1 MISRLTSR
9 SQRATVAVRRLR
21 GAGGLKHSCRVGGVL
36 RTVSDHT
43 ARPLKPRTRTDP
55 GGLRK
60 RPPELRLL
68 LPCLA
73 CVGCPGQAVPMGG
86 PDSPTLIT
94 SVQRAFRLLEAVSAH
109 ENGAPAKQL
118 ARETGLP
125 LATAY
130 HLLRTLVHD
139 GYLLKLADGG
149 FVLGD
154 KVETLHTAGRVQV
167 LLSRVRPALAALRD
181 DIGAAAYLTFYEEGE
196 IRVAEIVDAPRAPRV
211 DLWVGFEDAGHATAL
226 GKSVLRQLDDD
237 SRRDYLS
244 RHHLADLTPRTITSL
259 PELLR
264 RLDSATPLAPAV
276 TDLEEY
282 ALGTVC
288 VAVPVYRGDTLGS
301 LGVSVPAERISQL
314 REIRERLIS
323 TAGRVTRSLSLTI

>member
-1 MISRLTSR
+1 M
-9 SQRATVAVRRLR
+9 
-21 GAGGLKHSCRVGGVL
+21 GARDG
-36 RTVSDHT
+36 
-43 ARPLKPRTRTDP
+43 
-55 GGLRK
+55 
-60 RPPELRLL
+60 
-68 LPCLA
+68 
-73 CVGCPGQAVPMGG
+73 
-86 PDSPTLIT
+86 PTLIT

-130 HLLRTLVHD
+130 HLLRTLAHD
-139 GYLLKLADGG
+139 GYVRKLDDGG

-154 KVETLHTAGRVQV
+154 TLNSLHAAGRGQTR
-167 LLSRVRPALAALRD
+167 LSRVRPALAALRD
-181 DIGAAAYLTFYEEGE
+181 DLSTATYLTFYEEGE
-196 IRVAEIVDAPRAPRV
+196 IRVAEIVDGPRTPRV

-226 GKSVLRQLDDD
+226 GKSVLRELDEDA
-237 SRRDYLS
+237 RRDYLS

-264 RLDSATPLAPAV
+264 RIDSPPLSPAV

-288 VAVPVYRGDTLGS
+288 VAVPVYCGDTPGS
-301 LGVSVPAERISQL
+301 LGVSLPVERQAQL
-314 REIRERLIS
+314 QEIRARLLRIAS
-323 TAGRVTRSLSLTI
+323 RVTRSLSLTI

>member
-1 MISRLTSR
+1 M
-9 SQRATVAVRRLR
+9 
-21 GAGGLKHSCRVGGVL
+21 GAQDG
-36 RTVSDHT
+36 
-43 ARPLKPRTRTDP
+43 
-55 GGLRK
+55 
-60 RPPELRLL
+60 
-68 LPCLA
+68 
-73 CVGCPGQAVPMGG
+73 
-86 PDSPTLIT
+86 PTLIG

-130 HLLRTLVHD
+130 HLLRTLLHD
-139 GYLLKLADGG
+139 GYVRKLDDGG

-154 KVETLHTAGRVQV
+154 RLDSLHAAGGAQS

-181 DIGAAAYLTFYEEGE
+181 ELSTPAYLTFYEDGE
-196 IRVAEIVDAPRAPRV
+196 IRVAEIVDGPRAPRV

-226 GKSVLRQLDDD
+226 GKSVLRELDEEA
-237 SRRDYLS
+237 RRDYLS
-244 RHHLADLTPRTITSL
+244 RHHLADLTPRTVTSL

-264 RLDSATPLAPAV
+264 RIESPPMAPAV

-288 VAVPVYRGDTLGS
+288 VAVPVYRGTTLGS
-301 LGVSVPAERISQL
+301 LGVSLPVERQDRL
-314 REIRERLIS
+314 REIGIRLFSI
-323 TAGRVTRSLSLTI
+323 AGRVTRGLSLTI

>member
-1 MISRLTSR
+1 
-9 SQRATVAVRRLR
+9 
-21 GAGGLKHSCRVGGVL
+21 
-36 RTVSDHT
+36 
-43 ARPLKPRTRTDP
+43 
-55 GGLRK
+55 
-60 RPPELRLL
+60 
-68 LPCLA
+68 
-73 CVGCPGQAVPMGG
+73 MGG
-86 PDSPTLIT
+86 QDGPTLIS

-139 GYLLKLADGG
+139 GYVRKLGDGG

-154 KVETLHTAGRVQV
+154 KLQALHVAGRDQA
-167 LLSRVRPALAALRD
+167 LLSRVRPTLAALRD
-181 DIGAAAYLTFYEEGE
+181 ELATATYLTFYEEGE
-196 IRVAEIVDAPRAPRV
+196 IRVAEIVDGPRAPRV

-226 GKSVLRQLDDD
+226 GKSVLRELDEE

-244 RHHLADLTPRTITSL
+244 RHHLSDLTPRTITSL

-264 RLDSATPLAPAV
+264 RIEESPLAPAV

-288 VAVPVYRGDTLGS
+288 VAVPVYCGDTLGS
-301 LGVSVPAERISQL
+301 LGVSLPVEQHSRLP
-314 REIRERLIS
+314 EIRSRLLP
-323 TAGRVTRSLSLTI
+323 TADRVTRSLSLTI

>member
-1 MISRLTSR
+1 M
-9 SQRATVAVRRLR
+9 
-21 GAGGLKHSCRVGGVL
+21 GAYDG
-36 RTVSDHT
+36 
-43 ARPLKPRTRTDP
+43 
-55 GGLRK
+55 
-60 RPPELRLL
+60 
-68 LPCLA
+68 
-73 CVGCPGQAVPMGG
+73 
-86 PDSPTLIT
+86 PTLIT

-139 GYLLKLADGG
+139 GYLRKLGDGG

-154 KVETLHTAGRVQV
+154 RMQTLQTTGRSQA
-167 LLSRVRPALAALRD
+167 LLSRVRPTLSALRD
-181 DIGAAAYLTFYEEGE
+181 ELGAAAYLTFYEDGE
-196 IRVAEIVDAPRAPRV
+196 IRVAEIVDSHRAPRV

-226 GKSVLRQLDDD
+226 GKSVLRALDEDA
-237 SRRDYLS
+237 RMDYLS

-264 RLDSATPLAPAV
+264 RLDSPPEAPAV

-282 ALGTVC
+282 ALGTFC
-288 VAVPVYRGDTLGS
+288 LAVPVHCGEMIGS
-301 LGVSVPAERISQL
+301 LGVSLPVERL
-314 REIRERLIS
+314 RRMPDVRERLIP
-323 TAGRVTRSLSLTI
+323 TASRVTRGLSLTI

>member
-1 MISRLTSR
+1 M
-9 SQRATVAVRRLR
+9 
-21 GAGGLKHSCRVGGVL
+21 GADDG
-36 RTVSDHT
+36 
-43 ARPLKPRTRTDP
+43 
-55 GGLRK
+55 
-60 RPPELRLL
+60 
-68 LPCLA
+68 
-73 CVGCPGQAVPMGG
+73 
-86 PDSPTLIT
+86 PTLIT
-94 SVQRAFRLLEAVSAH
+94 SVQRAFRLLEAASAH

-139 GYLLKLADGG
+139 GYLDKLGDGG

-154 KVETLHTAGRVQV
+154 RLQSLQTTGRGQA
-167 LLSRVRPALAALRD
+167 LLSRVRPTLAALRD
-181 DIGAAAYLTFYEEGE
+181 ELATAAYLTFYEDGE
-196 IRVAEIVDAPRAPRV
+196 IRVAEIVDSPRAPRV

-226 GKSVLRQLDDD
+226 GKSVLRELDEEA
-237 SRRDYLS
+237 RKDYLS

-264 RLDSATPLAPAV
+264 RLDTSPTAPAV

-288 VAVPVYRGDTLGS
+288 VAVPVYAGDTLGS
-301 LGVSVPAERISQL
+301 LGVSLPAERLHRL
-314 REIRERLIS
+314 REIRERLLP
-323 TAGRVTRSLSLTI
+323 TASRVTRGLSLTI

>member
-1 MISRLTSR
+1 M
-9 SQRATVAVRRLR
+9 
-21 GAGGLKHSCRVGGVL
+21 GA
-36 RTVSDHT
+36 
-43 ARPLKPRTRTDP
+43 
-55 GGLRK
+55 
-60 RPPELRLL
+60 
-68 LPCLA
+68 
-73 CVGCPGQAVPMGG
+73 

-109 ENGAPAKQL
+109 ANGAPAKQL

-139 GYLLKLADGG
+139 GYVRKLADGG

-154 KVETLHTAGRVQV
+154 KLQTLHAEGRAQV

-181 DIGAAAYLTFYEEGE
+181 ELAAATYLTFYEEGE
-196 IRVAEIVDAPRAPRV
+196 IRVAEIVDSPRTPRV
-211 DLWVGFEDAGHATAL
+211 DLWVGMEDAGHATAL
-226 GKSVLRQLDDD
+226 GKSVLRELDDD

-264 RLDSATPLAPAV
+264 RLDSPPMAPAV

-301 LGVSVPAERISQL
+301 LGVSVPAERLSRLQ
-314 REIRERLIS
+314 EIRERLIPI
-323 TAGRVTRSLSLTI
+323 ANRVTRSLSLTI